1 MEPCRRKKFAPSPL
15 HAPEARAAFV
25 ETLKTTRSLRRAAK
39 LHGVDPESVARL
51 RVEYPEF
58 EEACSA
64 VSRRSPTNIGAW
76 RRAEFFKVL
85 AETGDPEAAAKK
97 IAVTVEAV
105 YRLRESDASF
115 AAGWARAQV
124 QAVERL
130 EARAMAAALKSGQ
143 AGGGAATGAIAV
155 LKALGPKRR
164 AAAASEGSLRLA
176 IDTRERLLAR
186 IAALAAKAHR
196 G

>member
-1 MEPCRRKKFAPSPL
+1 MGARPRKPFAPSPL
-15 HAPEARAAFV
+15 HAAEARAAFV
-25 ETLKTTRSLRRAAK
+25 ETLAATRSLRRAAK
-39 LHGVDPESVARL
+39 LHGVDPESVARM
-51 RVEYPEF
+51 RVEYPDF
-58 EEACSA
+58 GAACSA
-64 VSRRSPTNIGAW
+64 VSRRSPTNIGTW

-85 AETGDPEAAAKK
+85 AQTGDPEAAAAR
-97 IAVTVEAV
+97 IGVAAEAAFA
-105 YRLRESDASF
+105 LRESDTSF
-115 AAGWARAQV
+115 AAGWARAQA

-130 EARAMAAALKSGQ
+130 EARAMAAALKSGE

-164 AAAASEGSLRLA
+164 AAAASEGSLLLA

-186 IAALAAKAHR
+186 IAALAAKATR